1 MPPLFIKLGFI
12 VVFSLHILSSWPT
25 LSLPTAHAALPID
38 VEGDAQGHSVVLLDT
53 ETFDAQVFSHN
64 HVDGVHF
71 GKPWLIIFFAAWCGH
86 CRVVL
91 PQFVN
96 ASRLLS
102 QNGIPHASFGM
113 VDAVKSRELVARF
126 KIRSYPTLLYTTGKG
141 NNCHVFQGSRNFERF
156 VSFSI
161 HLQKAADTGSFAEV
175 VSDPERFLSAQKR
188 WRDSRVPMYI
198 YLPPKSSG
206 TSSVLSEDSRG
217 MKKEAEHERARGKT
231 YGSGVVVPSEA
242 LWNVAVDA
250 ASSMENIRFGIVHG
264 DAIPSDWKS
273 SRVPSYIAVVKAA
286 MQCRGRGPDGAL
298 LIVDSDAYTKP
309 HCYEGPWF
317 EGDVETNIDKIN
329 DINDSILTLHPL
341 IDRFFTL
348 NGFRAVEEASPTLF
362 FALRRIKNQLLGVL
376 VTNGPI
382 SPTDNNMLPVL
393 REVVRKRNEAAS
405 ATPSSKAANHPLVPS
420 GASFW
425 LHHRT
430 IVTYVDG
437 STQVAWREHY
447 KLKLDEL
454 PTFIVID
461 AHLEKVYKMGTH
473 ALHFETI
480 KHTLPWRLGGQ
491 QQAVIETFIESV
503 ERGEVSGERMT
514 IAGKISDWLLPLPG
528 MDYVH
533 TVLGFEDSLFVLVVL
548 SLAFFVI
555 VLVVVFVVDPLV
567 TRLAESSSKREAIAV
582 AKKQD

>member
-206 TSSVLSEDSRG
+206 TSSVLS
-217 MKKEAEHERARGKT
+217 
-231 YGSGVVVPSEA
+231 V
-242 LWNVAVDA
+242 WNVAVDA

-405 ATPSSKAANHPLVPS
+405 ATPSSRLRIIHSCHLGHPS
-420 GASFW
+420 GCITAQS
-425 LHHRT
+425 